1 MLNELEAS
9 TPLISIFMAM
19 FVTAVTRKQ
28 FQYSHETSTNE
39 SGRLLF
45 ACHELNALAQYQE
58 YCNNANTPEI

>member
-1 MLNELEAS
+1 MGFVQRFHVERAS

-19 FVTAVTRKQ
+19 FVTAVTRKH

-45 ACHELNALAQYQE
+45 ACHELNALAQ
-58 YCNNANTPEI
+58 